1 MSTFQTENIMTEQ
14 AITQAFEGRWRIKA
28 ESHSEA
34 WIKGVKDLC
43 RDFFTAGILIA
54 EQATVPEV
62 STSGLITYDAEYPDG
77 TPIGK
82 ITVMHDPVL
91 DTADQGFETWW
102 KLYDLKVGKEK
113 CMQKWAKMTVKDR
126 EACIA
131 ATPAYVASTPD
142 KQFRKRPL
150 TYLNQKSWNDEIIPR
165 NNGTDKPTI
174 DQQRTD
180 KLASILTE

>member
-1 MSTFQTENIMTEQ
+1 LDGVTLHIAQLEITMSTFQTENTMTEQ

-34 WIKGVKDLC
+34 WINGVKDLC

-62 STSGLITYDAEYPDG
+62 STSGNTLSDA
-77 TPIGK
+77 T
-82 ITVMHDPVL
+82 
-91 DTADQGFETWW
+91 FETWW

-150 TYLNQKSWNDEIIPR
+150 TYLNQKAWNDEIIPR